1 MSRDDK
7 KFIPIRYTHREFG
20 SIREDLLEMAERFYP
35 NNFQDFSDSSF
46 GAMMID
52 AAAYVGDQLSL
63 NLDYSVNESF
73 LDTSFQR
80 TNILRHGRALGYKEQ
95 GRPSTYGTVALYVM
109 IPAEAVGIG
118 PDARYMPVLKKGSR
132 LSSQTGLSYILT
144 DNIDFSDPKNPIVVA
159 RVDNATGAPSHYAV
173 KAYGNVVSGRLNN
186 EVISVGAY
194 TKYRRIQ
201 ISNTN
206 ITEILKV
213 VDTQGNEYFEV
224 EYLAQDVVFKEIP
237 NNNYKNDNVPS
248 VIKPMVVTNKF
259 VVDRAQRGITLQFGG
274 GQAGA
279 SNVVA
284 TPQTVAID
292 TFGKSYVTDTTFDP
306 TTLSKNRSLGV
317 SPSNTEL
324 TIVYRENNPTN
335 SNISA
340 GALNIVS
347 NAILEFGGLRQLDNT
362 KVAQVRSSIEVSNE
376 QPITGDNSNPSKGE
390 IKRRILD
397 TFPTQ
402 NRAVTQADYE
412 NLAYRMHP
420 KFGSIK
426 RVSVQKDPSSVKRN
440 LNMYVISENEFGKL
454 TKTND
459 TVKKNL
465 KTWLNSYR
473 MINDTIDILD
483 PYVINVGIDFVV
495 KTVATVDKT
504 RVMAQCLDAI
514 KNKYSNEGYFIGEHM
529 SISDVYAV
537 LKDVDDVLDVVKVK
551 LNNKFGGN
559 YSQVNYDIN
568 KNLSPAGDM
577 LVCPKNAIFEIK
589 FFETDVK
596 GKIR

>member
-1 MSRDDK
+1 M
-7 KFIPIRYTHREFG
+7 
-20 SIREDLLEMAERFYP
+20 
-35 NNFQDFSDSSF
+35 
-46 GAMMID
+46 
-52 AAAYVGDQLSL
+52 
-63 NLDYSVNESF
+63 
-73 LDTSFQR
+73 
-80 TNILRHGRALGYKEQ
+80 
-95 GRPSTYGTVALYVM
+95 
-109 IPAEAVGIG
+109 
-118 PDARYMPVLKKGSR
+118 
-132 LSSQTGLSYILT
+132 
-144 DNIDFSDPKNPIVVA
+144 
-159 RVDNATGAPSHYAV
+159 
-173 KAYGNVVSGRLNN
+173 SGRLNN

>member
-20 SIREDLLEMAERFYP
+20 SIRDDLLEMAERFYP
-35 NNFQDFSDSSF
+35 EDFQDFSDSSF

-63 NLDYSVNESF
+63 YLDYNVNESF

-80 TNILRHGRALGYKEQ
+80 TNILRHGRALGYKEE
-95 GRPSTYGTVALYVM
+95 GRPSTYGTVALYAM

-118 PDARYMPVLKKGSR
+118 PDSRYIPILKRGSR
-132 LSSQTGLSYILT
+132 LASQTGLSFILT
-144 DNIDFSDPKNPIVVA
+144 DNVDFSDPKYPIVVA
-159 RVDNATGAPSHYAV
+159 RVNNDTGAPTHYAI
-173 KAYGNVVSGRLNN
+173 KAYGNVVSGRLNTK
-186 EVISVGAY
+186 VISVGSY
-194 TKYRRIQ
+194 VKFRRVLIP
-201 ISNTN
+201 NTN
-206 ITEILKV
+206 ISEIIKV
-213 VDTQGNEYFEV
+213 VDTQGNEFFEV
-224 EYLAQDVVFKEIP
+224 DYLAQDVIFKEIP
-237 NNNYKNDNVPS
+237 NKNFKNDNVPS
-248 VIKPMVVTNKF
+248 VIKPKVVTNKF
-259 VVDRAQRGITLQFGG
+259 VVERTQRGVVLQFGG

-284 TPQTVAID
+284 TPQSVAID
-292 TFGKSYVTDTTFDP
+292 VFGKSYITDTTFDP
-306 TTLSKNRSLGV
+306 TTLSKNKALGV

-340 GALNIVS
+340 GSLNIVS
-347 NAILEFGGLRQLDNT
+347 NAILEFDGLRQLDNS
-362 KVAQVRSSIEVSNE
+362 KVAQVRTSIEVSNE
-376 QPITGDNSNPSKGE
+376 QPITGDTSNPSKGE
-390 IKRRILD
+390 IKRRIMD

-426 RVSVQKDPSSVKRN
+426 RCSVQKDASSIKRN

-454 TKTND
+454 SKTND

-473 MINDTIDILD
+473 MINDTVDILD
-483 PYVINVGIDFVV
+483 PYIINLGIDFVV

-504 RVMAQCLDAI
+504 RLMSECLSAI
-514 KNKYSNEGYFIGEHM
+514 KERYSDEAFFIGEHF

-537 LKDVDDVLDVVKVK
+537 LKNVDDVLDVIKVK
-551 LNNKFGGN
+551 INNKSGGN
-559 YSQVNYDIN
+559 YSQVNFDIN

-589 FFETDVK
+589 FFETDIK